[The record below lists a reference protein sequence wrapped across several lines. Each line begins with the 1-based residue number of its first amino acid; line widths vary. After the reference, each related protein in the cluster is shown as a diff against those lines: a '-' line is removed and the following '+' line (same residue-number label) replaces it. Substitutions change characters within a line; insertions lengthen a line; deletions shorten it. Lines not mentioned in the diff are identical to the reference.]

1 MAKKEV
7 KETKEV
13 KEVKAKKE
21 VEKELTE
28 YELLVD
34 KIAVKLTDDGE
45 KISKSAIKKVL
56 GALPDATGEVLTERG
71 EIKLKGLL
79 SAKLILRSARQG
91 YDMIKKETIEIPEK
105 VGVSMSASK
114 ALRNIA
120 KEVSVKDFNKK
131 FNK

>member
-7 KETKEV
+7 KETKKV
-13 KEVKAKKE
+13 KEVEAKKE
-21 VEKELTE
+21 TEKELTE

-56 GALPDATGEVLTERG
+56 GALPDAVGEVLTERG

-91 YDMIKKETIEIPEK
+91 YNMIEKKAIEIPEK
-105 VGVSMSASK
+105 IGVSMSASK

>member
-114 ALRNIA
+114 SLRNIA

>member
-13 KEVKAKKE
+13 KEIKAKKE